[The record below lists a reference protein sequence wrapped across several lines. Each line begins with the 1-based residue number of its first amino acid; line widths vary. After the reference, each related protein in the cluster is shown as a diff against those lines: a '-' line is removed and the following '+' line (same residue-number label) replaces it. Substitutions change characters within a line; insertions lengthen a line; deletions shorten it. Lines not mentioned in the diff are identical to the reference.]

1 MRRRPAPSPSFAALL
16 AAARRH
22 LDELAD
28 VLADHEERAI
38 ALRGEPVALLG
49 GDPVLRGA
57 PGMVRP

>member
-16 AAARRH
+16 AAAQRR
-22 LDELAD
+22 LAD
-28 VLADHEERAI
+28 LADHEERAI